1 MYIRRDS
8 TGAIIAVSSV
18 QAIDFTEEIA
28 SDSPELVLFLNQY
41 SQAIP
46 EQQALIKSDTEL
58 VRVVEDL
65 IELLTD
71 KGVIQFT
78 DLPSA
83 AQKKLMTRQ
92 SLRSK
97 VNGLKLFSDD
107 NDDELTPL

>member
-1 MYIRRDS
+1 MYIRRDNS
-8 TGAIIAVSSV
+8 GAIIAVSSIP
-18 QAIDFTEEIA
+18 AIDFTEEIA
-28 SDSPELVLFLNQY
+28 SDSAELFNFLNQH
-41 SQAIP
+41 SQAMP

-92 SLRSK
+92 SLRK
-97 VNGLKLFSDD
+97 RVNGLQLLSDE
-107 NDDELTPL
+107 DDELTPL